1 MKNILVTGGCG
12 FIGTNF
18 ISHQLNN
25 TNNKILNL
33 DKLTYSSNLDS
44 GNNLKGNKHY
54 SFIRTDICDSNAV
67 KKAFDEFLPDIIVN
81 FAAETHVDRS
91 IDSPSTFVK
100 TNVFGTLNLLNISL
114 KYFFENPTFKFLH
127 ISTDEVYGSLNSNGK
142 PFIESDP
149 YRPNSPYSASKASSD
164 HLVRAWQKTYG
175 LPAII
180 TNCSN
185 NYGPYQF
192 PEKLIP
198 LMIAN
203 CIDEKPL
210 PLYGNGENIRD
221 WLHVDDHCRALTLII
236 ENSESNENYNIG
248 GSCEYKNIEIVNK
261 ICELLDKLKPRK
273 NSESYKNLI
282 EFVEDRPG
290 HDFRYSIDSSKIQKK
305 LKWKTLESF
314 DSIGSFS

>member
-114 KYFFENPTFKFLH
+114 NYFLKIQLSNFYILALMRSMDLLIQIVNLLLNQTLIVQILH
-127 ISTDEVYGSLNSNGK
+127 ILLL
-142 PFIESDP
+142 
-149 YRPNSPYSASKASSD
+149 R
-164 HLVRAWQKTYG
+164 LVQ
-175 LPAII
+175 II
-180 TNCSN
+180 
-185 NYGPYQF
+185 
-192 PEKLIP
+192 
-198 LMIAN
+198 
-203 CIDEKPL
+203 
-210 PLYGNGENIRD
+210 
-221 WLHVDDHCRALTLII
+221 
-236 ENSESNENYNIG
+236 
-248 GSCEYKNIEIVNK
+248 
-261 ICELLDKLKPRK
+261 
-273 NSESYKNLI
+273 
-282 EFVEDRPG
+282 
-290 HDFRYSIDSSKIQKK
+290 
-305 LKWKTLESF
+305 
-314 DSIGSFS
+314 